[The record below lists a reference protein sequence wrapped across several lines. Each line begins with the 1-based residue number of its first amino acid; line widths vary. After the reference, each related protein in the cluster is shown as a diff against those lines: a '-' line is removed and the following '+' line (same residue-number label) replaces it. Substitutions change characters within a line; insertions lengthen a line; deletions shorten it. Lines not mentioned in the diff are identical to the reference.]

1 MTDGVDEPGPQPSSD
16 PEAVSAPAVSDED
29 RNRYGRL
36 LDRAAERG
44 LVDAYEYEVR
54 LRDLAEAT
62 SIEEL
67 NRIVTELP
75 AFTTAATPAGSGP
88 RRRSGTGRVRSG
100 GSRTESTRSSPW
112 VLLAIVV
119 AVVAV
124 SMVLLAIFANHLAHT
139 HNSGLG
145 PVATASVSV
154 PRL

>member
-1 MTDGVDEPGPQPSSD
+1 MDEPGPQPSSG
-16 PEAVSAPAVSDED
+16 PEAVSAPGVSDED

-44 LVDAYEYEVR
+44 LVNAYEYEVR

-75 AFTTAATPAGSGP
+75 AFTATAAPARSGP
-88 RRRSGTGRVRSG
+88 RRRPGAGRVRSGG

-145 PVATASVSV
+145 PVATAWVNV